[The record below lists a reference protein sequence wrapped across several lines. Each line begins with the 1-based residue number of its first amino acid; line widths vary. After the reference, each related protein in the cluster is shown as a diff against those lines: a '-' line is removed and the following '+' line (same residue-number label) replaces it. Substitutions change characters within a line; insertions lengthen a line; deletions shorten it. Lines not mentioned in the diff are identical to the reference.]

1 MRMIASYFKINQG
14 SDTDYDVALDFI
26 NKFDKE
32 LAKLKITN
40 PNGIALTFADFFASD
55 PQDASNVRKIRE
67 LAIKLYDE
75 RNGLPLGFKGFN
87 VLDVILN
94 SKHFYQ

>member
-1 MRMIASYFKINQG
+1 MRTIAGYFKINQG

-55 PQDASNVRKIRE
+55 LQDENDVKKIRE
-67 LAIKLYDE
+67 SAIEQYD
-75 RNGLPLGFKGFN
+75 RKNGLPLGFKGFN

>member
-1 MRMIASYFKINQG
+1 
-14 SDTDYDVALDFI
+14 
-26 NKFDKE
+26 
-32 LAKLKITN
+32 LKITN

-55 PQDASNVRKIRE
+55 PQDENNVQKIRKS
-67 LAIKLYDE
+67 AIEQYDR

>member
-1 MRMIASYFKINQG
+1 MRTIASYFKINQG
-14 SDTDYDVALDFI
+14 SSVKYDDALDFI

-55 PQDASNVRKIRE
+55 PQDENNVKKIRE
-67 LAIKLYDE
+67 SAIEQYDR